1 MDRRLLLS
9 AACAL
14 GLVLASGEAHALD
27 LPKLFKKPLRLDVT
41 EVSIISQR
49 FLARDDN
56 KPQDFG
62 WGQWINRLNAS
73 LVWERITAV
82 VRLDSALY
90 WNRPIDQP
98 DSVVPKNP
106 GLERDDTGRY
116 RNSIYPAKLFITYNA
131 PGVEITLGDA
141 YVQFTRGLVL
151 SMRKLDDIGIDNTVR
166 GLKVAITKGP
176 FAVTVVGGYANP
188 SRVDEA
194 TGYAL
199 FLPKSTAVDPRS
211 PQPVFGS
218 DHILGAEIQG
228 GRGTPVV
235 LTTAV
240 SNVTRCAPY
249 TYYPNGTVG
258 QGKIEQDG
266 TFFAEFGHCSDDVP
280 QNTPVPTPTWLDG
293 QNGFNRAARYVTNVS
308 QSIEF
313 PKMGK
318 LGTLYI
324 AGVVQQRS
332 FVDSN
337 QNDTGSALYASYSG
351 SYGPVTNTLEIKS
364 YRNFYPVQAAIDTT
378 RVSAFEPIAYSQPP
392 TGEVITQDSA
402 FGNFNAC
409 VDGGRLRTDIR
420 MSKRLLTYFQAIYA
434 HSKTELVAGRCD
446 TAGRQV
452 GGGPGTNPDDL
463 STTMWDGL
471 GGIQYEFDGAKSYL
485 YSTIGVRSDT
495 KDSGEPYYHQGEVT
509 YTLSK
514 YLGKSVSLEFLGRHR
529 IRYYDT
535 DNIRDPDG
543 AGPLSERAVPWAE
556 GENYTAIKIAPKWV
570 FSQGLEYTSR
580 LGYSSLYING
590 GILYRF
596 TKDSNIRIF
605 AGQQRGG
612 LRCVSGV
619 CRVFPAFEG
628 ARLELTV
635 RF

>member
-1 MDRRLLLS
+1 VLRRLLARAFAISCAVASFAS
-9 AACAL
+9 A
-14 GLVLASGEAHALD
+14 SDAHALD

-41 EVSIISQR
+41 EVTIVSQR
-49 FLARDDN
+49 FLAREES

-73 LVWERITAV
+73 LIWDRITV
-82 VRLDSALY
+82 GMRLDSALY
-90 WNRPIDQP
+90 WNRPVDQP

-106 GLERDDTGRY
+106 GLTRDDSGRY
-116 RNSIYPAKLFITYNA
+116 RDSIYPAKLFVTYNG

-151 SMRKLDDIGIDNTVR
+151 SMRKLDDLGIDNTIR
-166 GLKVAITKGP
+166 GAKIAITKGP
-176 FAVTVVGGYANP
+176 FAFTVVGGVANP

-199 FLPKSTAVDPRS
+199 FLPRQIPIDTRS
-211 PQPVFGS
+211 PQPVLGS

-235 LTTAV
+235 MTTAIA
-240 SNVTRCAPY
+240 NFTRCAPY
-249 TYYPNGTVG
+249 AYDTNTGRV
-258 QGKIEQDG
+258 QSDALS
-266 TFFAEFGHCSDDVP
+266 FFDIGHCNDVD
-280 QNTPVPTPTWLDG
+280 TTTWLDG
-293 QNGFNRAARYVTNVS
+293 RNGFNRAARYVTNLS

-313 PKMGK
+313 PKLGK
-318 LGTLYI
+318 FGSLYV
-324 AGVVQQRS
+324 AGVVQQRT
-332 FVDSN
+332 FPDSA

-351 SYGPVTNTLEIKS
+351 NYGPVTNTLELRS

-378 RVSAFEPIAYSQPP
+378 RVSAFEPIAYTQPP
-392 TGEVITQDSA
+392 TTEVITQDSQ

-420 MSKRLLTYFQAIYA
+420 MSKRLLTYFQAIYS
-434 HSKTELVAGRCD
+434 HTKTELIAGRCD
-446 TAGRQV
+446 TAGSQV
-452 GGGPGTNPDDL
+452 GGGPKTNPDELTNDV
-463 STTMWDGL
+463 WDGL

-495 KDSGEPYYHQGEVT
+495 KGTGEPYYHQGELT
-509 YTLSK
+509 YTFSK
-514 YLGKSVSLEFLGRHR
+514 YLGKQVSLELIGRHR
-529 IRYYDT
+529 VRYYET
-535 DNIRDPDG
+535 DNIREPSGGG
-543 AGPLSERAVPWAE
+543 AERPLPWAE

-570 FSQGLEYTSR
+570 FSQGIEYTSR
-580 LGYSSLYING
+580 LGYSSLYVNG

-596 TKDSNIRIF
+596 TKDSNIRVF
-605 AGQQRGG
+605 VGQQRGG

>member
-1 MDRRLLLS
+1 MVRRPLP

-14 GLVLASGEAHALD
+14 AFALAFGFVARDANALD
-27 LPKLFKKPLRLDVT
+27 LPKLFKNPLRLDVT

-73 LVWERITAV
+73 LVWTRLTV
-82 VRLDSALY
+82 GVRLDSALY

-98 DSVVPKNP
+98 DSNVPKNP

-116 RNSIYPAKLFITYNA
+116 RNSIYPAKLFVTYNA
-131 PGVEITLGDA
+131 PGVEITLVDA
-141 YVQFTRGLVL
+141 YVQMTRGLVL
-151 SMRKLDDIGIDNTVR
+151 SMRKLDDLGIDNTIR
-166 GLKVAITKGP
+166 GAKIAITKGP

-194 TGYAL
+194 TGYSL
-199 FLPKSTAVDPRS
+199 FLPKPTTGDTRS

-218 DHILGAEIQG
+218 DHILAAEIQG

-235 LTTAV
+235 LSTAIA
-240 SNVTRCAPY
+240 NFTRCAPY
-249 TYYPNGTVG
+249 AYFPSGAI
-258 QGKIEQDG
+258 KQDG
-266 TFFAEFGHCSDDVP
+266 TFFAEFGHCSDDVSDQP
-280 QNTPVPTPTWLDG
+280 LGTPPPTPTWLAG
-293 QNGFNRAARYVTNVS
+293 QNGFNRAARYVTNLS

-313 PKMGK
+313 PKLGP

-324 AGVVQQRS
+324 AGVIQQRS
-332 FVDSN
+332 FIDSD
-337 QNDTGSALYASYSG
+337 QNDTGSAFYASYSG
-351 SYGPVTNTLEIKS
+351 NYGPVTNTFEVKS
-364 YRNFYPVQAAIDTT
+364 YRNFFPVQAAVDST

-434 HSKTELVAGRCD
+434 HSKTELVSGRCN
-446 TAGRQV
+446 TAGTQV
-452 GGGPGTNPDDL
+452 GGSSGQNPAELTND
-463 STTMWDGL
+463 MWDGL
-471 GGIQYEFDGAKSYL
+471 GGIQYEFDQAKSYL

-495 KDSGEPYYHQGEVT
+495 KGTGEPYYHQGEFT
-509 YTLSK
+509 YTFSK
-514 YLGKSVSLEFLGRHR
+514 YLGKQVSLEFIGRHR
-529 IRYYDT
+529 IRYYET
-535 DNIRDPDG
+535 DNIRRDDNG
-543 AGPLSERAVPWAE
+543 VERAIPWAE

-570 FSQGLEYTSR
+570 FSQGIEYTSR

-590 GILYRF
+590 GVLYRF
-596 TKDSNIRIF
+596 TKDSNIRLF

-628 ARLELTV
+628 ARLEVTV